1 MSWTEATREV
11 MWNISA
17 AWLMYVLALVA
28 AGIFAYGAW
37 QRVKFWMAGKAD
49 KERLADLGKRFVF
62 LVKELLIQRK
72 AREERYP
79 GIFHSLIFYSFLVL
93 VVTTSVV
100 ALDYDFGTHFFKGPV
115 YLLLSLGADFAGVLI
130 LIGVGMAV
138 WRRYFVR
145 PKTLHTE
152 SGDAWALGLIG
163 AMVVTGFL
171 VEGLRIAI
179 VGDPWKIVSPVG
191 TVFSWL
197 FTGISPEGGKTA
209 HAMLWWTHTVFAM
222 GWIATLP
229 FTKFVHL
236 LAMPTNIFF
245 AKMKPRGE
253 LVRQDLEAMFA
264 DENFNEETFS
274 YGVMTTGDLT
284 WKQRLEADA
293 CISCG
298 RCEEICPSFQ
308 AGQPF
313 SPRMFIQGLKTQLDK
328 EQEAARAKSK
338 AAKANGGDTRIGDAA
353 AAPEA
358 GNGHANIVG
367 DIFDEEFLWYCR
379 TCMACMEVCPAMI
392 DHVDDIVDVRRNEAV
407 MQGRM
412 PGDAARAMRMLENQG
427 NPFGPETMRTDWVQE
442 MGVRVVGPG
451 EKVDVLY
458 WIGCCTTFD
467 PIKQK
472 IASDLIQLMTKAG
485 VDFGVLG
492 GDEKCCGDPARL
504 MGQEMLFQ
512 TLAKQQ
518 VEILNQREFRVLM
531 VSCPH
536 CYNVLAHEYPQ
547 FGGHYNV
554 MHHSE
559 FLHEM
564 VWSNTIVPQKGKR
577 HNVVYHDPCYLGRY
591 QKIYDSPRETLKSV
605 PGIEIKEMKNHMDRS
620 MCCGGGGGN
629 YFFDNDKGER
639 LNNRRVKQ
647 ADEVGADMIVTGCAY
662 CMQMLV
668 DSVKLMDL
676 DERIRVADIA
686 TVMLES
692 LDEKPKSTSAGAAL

>member
-17 AWLMYVLALVA
+17 AWLMYVLAVVA

-37 QRVKFWMAGKAD
+37 QRVKFWKAGKTD
-49 KERLADLGKRFVF
+49 KDRLADFGKRFVF
-62 LVKELLIQRK
+62 LVQELLIQRK

-100 ALDYDFGTHFFKGPV
+100 ALDYDFGTHLFKGPV

-171 VEGLRIAI
+171 VEGLRIA
-179 VGDPWKIVSPVG
+179 VLGDPWKIVSPVG

-197 FTGISPEGGKTA
+197 FAGVSTAGAQTA
-209 HAMLWWTHTVFAM
+209 HSMLWWTHTVLAM

-264 DENFNEETFS
+264 DENFNEETFT
-274 YGVMTTGDLT
+274 YGTMTTGDLT

-313 SPRMFIQGLKTQLDK
+313 SPRMFIQGLKTQLYK
-328 EQEAARAKSK
+328 EQDAARAQAK
-338 AAKANGGDTRIGDAA
+338 AAKANGGDTHIGDAA
-353 AAPEA
+353 ATTE
-358 GNGHANIVG
+358 NGSAHANIVG

-472 IASDLIQLMTKAG
+472 IASDLIQLMTRAG

-554 MHHSE
+554 VHHSE

-564 VWSNTIVPQKGKR
+564 VWSDTIVPQKGKR
-577 HNVVYHDPCYLGRY
+577 HKVVYHDPCYLGRY

-647 ADEVGADMIVTGCAY
+647 ADEAGADMIVTGCAY